1 MGAGRWEQQVA
12 RRLSGPTATNRWIGA
27 LFMAAGVLGT
37 FAAFLPPLAA
47 RDLLV
52 LPSTVGGVLIGL
64 AVERRSE
71 PLGRRGLNLL
81 LLAATVM
88 TTSALAVQGAP
99 AITSAGGVFCVWIAL
114 FAGAFCNKRDLN
126 AHLVVLSIGY
136 AIAVVVSHVP
146 TAPAVI
152 TIVAGTCA
160 LVAGAHSRLTQRI
173 ERSEARFRMLAEWA
187 PMGLFTLSRAGECD
201 FVNPAWTALTGLDS
215 KASSGL
221 GWRRALHPDDAHLLV
236 IGTAADTPMHQGS
249 VDHRL
254 LSADGSVRRV
264 TTSWVRMQGAA
275 GLQYLVTV
283 TDVTDRF
290 ELEQQL
296 AHDATHDVLTG
307 LANRALFVDRARRAL
322 VTAERTGVWP
332 ALLFVDLDHF
342 KAVNDTHGHGVGDEL
357 LVHVGQRLR
366 ACLRDGDTVA
376 RIGGDEFVVL
386 AAPPASRADTD
397 LIARRIIQQLSY
409 PYKLNDDLVAVIGA
423 SVGIARGE
431 HAVDP
436 DELLRRADRAVYVA
450 KDAGRGVHAYDDAR
464 PVT

>member
-1 MGAGRWEQQVA
+1 V
-12 RRLSGPTATNRWIGA
+12 TNRWIGT
-27 LFMAAGVLGT
+27 LFVAAGLLGT
-37 FAAFLPPLAA
+37 FAAFLPPFAS

-52 LPSTVGGVLIGL
+52 LPSTIGGVVVGFVV
-64 AVERRSE
+64 ARRAA

-88 TTSALAVQGAP
+88 TTFALGVQGAP
-99 AITSAGGVFCVWIAL
+99 SVTSAGGVFCVWIAL

-126 AHLVVLSIGY
+126 LHLAVLSVGY

-146 TAPAVI
+146 TAPTVI
-152 TIVAGTCA
+152 TIVVGTCA

-187 PMGLFTLSRAGECD
+187 PMGLFTLSRTGECD
-201 FVNPAWTALTGLDS
+201 FVNPAWTALTGLD
-215 KASSGL
+215 AEAAAGT

-236 IGTAADTPMHQGS
+236 IGIVADTVAHQTS

-264 TTSWVRMQGAA
+264 TTSWVRMQGVT

-283 TDVTDRF
+283 TDMTDRF
-290 ELEQQL
+290 ELERKL

-307 LANRALFVDRARRAL
+307 LANRALFVDRSRRAL
-322 VTAERTGVWP
+322 ATAERTGVWP
-332 ALLFVDLDHF
+332 ALMFVDLDHF

-357 LVHVGQRLR
+357 LVHVAQRLR

-386 AAPPASRADTD
+386 AAAPASRTDTD
-397 LIARRIIQQLSY
+397 LIARRIIGQLSH
-409 PYKLNDDLVAVIGA
+409 PYKLQDEIVAVIGA

-431 HAVDP
+431 PEVEA
-436 DELLRRADRAVYVA
+436 DELLRRADRAVYLA
-450 KDAGRGVHAYDDAR
+450 KDSGRGVHAYDDAH